1 MESAKEEAKEQYNGI
16 KKEGVKNNR
25 DAMLAAIQQN
35 QSPFIEAPSLPSFAP
50 YFDAVLPKYMEVLT
64 NIGGQVYIVDNYEAI
79 ASQLRID
86 FANVKRIVSF
96 DKKLSDIAE
105 IQDGT
110 YTTHQFADVDVCIAT
125 SSLAVAENSAVWI
138 SDNDMPER
146 VLPFI
151 SQSLVV
157 IIKEENIVAT
167 MHQAYDVIA
176 DKDYGFAT
184 FIAGPSKTADI
195 EQSLVLGA
203 HGPKT
208 MTVFIIQ
215 KEK

>member
-1 MESAKEEAKEQYNGI
+1 MESAKEEAKEQYNEI
-16 KKEGVKNNR
+16 KKEGITNSRN
-25 DAMLAAIQQN
+25 AMLAAIQQN
-35 QSPFIEAPSLPSFAP
+35 QPPFVEAPSLLSFAP
-50 YFDAVLPKYMEVLT
+50 YFDAVLPKYIDILT
-64 NIGGQVYIVDNYEAI
+64 GIGGQVYMADNYEDI
-79 ASQLRID
+79 ASHLLTD
-86 FANVKRIVSF
+86 FASAKRMVSF
-96 DKKLSDIAE
+96 DKKLSNIAE

-125 SSLAVAENSAVWI
+125 SSLAVAENGAVWI
-138 SDNDMPER
+138 SDEDMLER

-157 IIKEENIVAT
+157 IVKEENIVAT

-176 DKDYGFAT
+176 DKEYGFAT

-208 MTVFIIQ
+208 MTVFIIR
-215 KEK
+215 KK